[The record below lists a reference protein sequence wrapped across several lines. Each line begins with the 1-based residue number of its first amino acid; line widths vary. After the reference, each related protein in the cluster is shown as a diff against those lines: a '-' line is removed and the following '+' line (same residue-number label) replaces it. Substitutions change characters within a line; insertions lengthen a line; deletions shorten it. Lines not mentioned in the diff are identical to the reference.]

1 MTTTKSALT
10 RDAILDAAREVFAR
24 NGYRG
29 TSVTDIAEGLH
40 VTRANFYYYYRDK
53 KQLFIE
59 LGTETYKE
67 SLAVIDA
74 FDDLADEPRFDEVR
88 DWVDHYFTYLDRN
101 GALVARSF
109 EDSPDDVAF
118 RATVTRVH
126 RKSARR
132 LGEYIR
138 ARSSAE
144 FSSSV
149 ALGMSMMAMLERS
162 WLLANTDTVAS
173 NPDSAARSAAEVL
186 TQLMH

>member
-1 MTTTKSALT
+1 MTLVKSALT
-10 RDAILDAAREVFAR
+10 REAILDAARVVFAR
-24 NGYRG
+24 QGYRG

-67 SLAVIDA
+67 SFAAIDA
-74 FDDLADEPRFDEVR
+74 FDDLNNPPELGDIRR
-88 DWVDHYFTYLDRN
+88 WVDLYFTYLDRN

-109 EDSPDDVAF
+109 EDSPEDEAF
-118 RATVTRVH
+118 RANVTRVH

-138 ARSSAE
+138 ARSSAD

-173 NPDSAARSAAEVL
+173 SPDSAARSAAEVL
-186 TQLMH
+186 AQLMR